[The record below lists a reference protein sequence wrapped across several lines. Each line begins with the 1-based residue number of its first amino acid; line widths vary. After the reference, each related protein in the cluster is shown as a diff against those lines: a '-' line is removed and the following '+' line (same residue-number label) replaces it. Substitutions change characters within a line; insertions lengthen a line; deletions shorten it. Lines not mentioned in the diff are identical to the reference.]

1 MFLVSLSTS
10 ISSDDAYT
18 DRSGR
23 DNGEGQMRQRH
34 VCFFLELRWPNFK
47 KQMFKINILI
57 FFKIF
62 LYINIKTNF

>member
-34 VCFFLELRWPNFK
+34 VFFFFGIAMAKFK
-47 KQMFKINILI
+47 KKMFKINILI
-57 FFKIF
+57 F
-62 LYINIKTNF
+62 